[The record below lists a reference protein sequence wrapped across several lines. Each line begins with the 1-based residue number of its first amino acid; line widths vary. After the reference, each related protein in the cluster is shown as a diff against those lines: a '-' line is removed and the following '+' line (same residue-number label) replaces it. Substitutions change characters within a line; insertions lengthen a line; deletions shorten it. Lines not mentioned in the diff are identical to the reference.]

1 MKTGK
6 GWGLE
11 ETEIDD
17 VRRLM
22 THTNIYLLLLTAIAS
37 LYVWE
42 RGREGGR
49 ERGREGVVKSVS
61 PLRGI

>member
-1 MKTGK
+1 MQQTGK
-6 GWGLE
+6 CWGFE
-11 ETEIDD
+11 ETGIDD

-42 RGREGGR
+42 GGREGGSG
-49 ERGREGVVKSVS
+49 ESVIY
-61 PLRGI
+61 LRGI